1 MKFSVNDHTATTQ
14 AYHLILGMGYNAM
27 AKQCRTG
34 ESTVLSI
41 LEFIIKVT
49 TDATDPNPS
58 DYRKVQLF
66 LMRNAFD
73 DVQAEQG
80 IGYEDRRYA
89 TPESKAL

>member
-41 LEFIIKVT
+41 LEFIILHHSCVT
-49 TDATDPNPS
+49 S

-80 IGYEDRRYA
+80 IRYEDRRYA

>member
-41 LEFIIKVT
+41 LEFIIE
-49 TDATDPNPS
+49 ATSNAAGPKRS
-58 DYRKVQLF
+58 AQVF